1 MLTEST
7 DVIGVA
13 SEQDGEVLGGAS
25 TQGLAGNGTQSRCPE
40 DSAVPSGYRDAVI
53 VPFRATRSA
62 ASRNFMMEGKAS
74 MQVEFRGFQARAKI
88 SGKANWACKNVPV
101 CSGALQQFSSR

>member
-1 MLTEST
+1 MQKRASLLWRIATVFLAIAVAYSPLAMHTEST

-40 DSAVPSGYRDAVI
+40 DSA
-53 VPFRATRSA
+53 
-62 ASRNFMMEGKAS
+62 SRMG
-74 MQVEFRGFQARAKI
+74 R
-88 SGKANWACKNVPV
+88 
-101 CSGALQQFSSR
+101 